1 MMLSAELKEIA
12 LNVLSFHR
20 FFLFSAQL
28 PFCIELKRRRRVCL
42 CMLLSALCFSLLVNT
57 RELVQ

>member
-20 FFLFSAQL
+20 FFCVPL

-42 CMLLSALCFSLLVNT
+42 CMLSFRTLFLCSRENT
-57 RELVQ
+57 RKLVQ